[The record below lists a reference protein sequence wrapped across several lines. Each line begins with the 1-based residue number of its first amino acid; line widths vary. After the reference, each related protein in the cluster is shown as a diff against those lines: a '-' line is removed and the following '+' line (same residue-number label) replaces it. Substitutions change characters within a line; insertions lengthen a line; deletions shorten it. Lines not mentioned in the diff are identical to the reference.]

1 MWYCMMG
8 VQLMVIYSDLID
20 DVPHGSR
27 AHAMQVGGTI
37 AWGVSQ
43 YVGHAIL
50 PWQHLFLILGCLTC
64 AWGLFIGWWLPD
76 TPMKAKCFNKD
87 EKRLMVERVRANET
101 GIQNKVYK
109 RYQAVEALTDP
120 IVWLYVML
128 QLTSTLVIGGLGVFS
143 NLIISSFGFTYLEM
157 QLLDIAQGA
166 VTIVVMVG
174 SAALCAW
181 TDQTAWVMHVSSLYT
196 LHANSRCAGLLL
208 TVSISPGMDHVR
220 RVTIKSSKQGYR

>member
-1 MWYCMMG
+1 MPNGSEANSLLSPIVYQEG
-8 VQLMVIYSDLID
+8 TDAPDVHVVLYDGSAAHGKQFRSDPRD
-20 DVPHGSR
+20 HDSQ
-27 AHAMQVGGTI
+27 AHASQVGGII

-50 PWQHLFLILGCLTC
+50 PWQLLFLILGCLTC

-76 TPMKAKCFNKD
+76 TPMKAKCFNED

-143 NLIISSFGFTYLEM
+143 NLIISSFGFTYLET
-157 QLLDIAQGA
+157 QLLNIAQGA

-174 SAALCAW
+174 SAALCTW
-181 TDQTAWVMHVSSLYT
+181 TDQTAWVMHVSSL
-196 LHANSRCAGLLL
+196 
-208 TVSISPGMDHVR
+208 
-220 RVTIKSSKQGYR
+220 K